1 MNFQETLKYA
11 KAQLPKD
18 PRLAA
23 YMVRDFP
30 ELVEMELDDLA
41 WAMHCANHVSHTDAE
56 FLFELI
62 DKWMNEHPEKD
73 PR

>member
-1 MNFQETLKYA
+1 MNFQKTLKYA
-11 KAQLPKD
+11 KAQLHKD

-30 ELVEMELDDLA
+30 ELAEMELDDLA
-41 WAMHCANHVSHTDAE
+41 WAMHRANHVSHADAE